1 MAMFAIAFAC
11 ISISLFTIGLFK
23 LVFIHIGVVNML
35 LFLNDI
41 HFHIN
46 KWEINLSTKMEYL

>member
-1 MAMFAIAFAC
+1 MTMFAIAFAS
-11 ISISLFTIGLFK
+11 ISISLFTIGLSK
-23 LVFIHIGVVNML
+23 WVFIHIGVVLL